1 MILSHNQASLQST
14 KKRRST
20 VKSALK
26 VMKYGFFDLL
36 RSRWIIIYTLFYLV
50 VTSGLL
56 YFGGDA
62 NQAVLSTLNLVLLV
76 VPLISLVLGLSY
88 FYYTRDFIEL
98 ILTQPIG
105 RSSVFLG
112 HFAGL
117 ALPLVAAFL
126 LGSGLPFLL
135 AGVRQGADW
144 RVIASLMVAGTLVSL
159 IFSALAFWIG
169 LVNEE
174 RVKALGLAL
183 AVWLG
188 LTMIYDGLLLLFSIL
203 MQAYPI
209 ERSLIILSLFN
220 PIDLSRILVLLQ
232 LDTAALMGYTGAVFQ
247 RFFGSYLG
255 ILISLGSLILWTALP
270 IYFGLRSFKKKNF

>member
-1 MILSHNQASLQST
+1 MILSHPQTTLEPRA
-14 KKRRST
+14 KRRSAL
-20 VKSALK
+20 KSALK

-36 RSRWIIIYTLFYLV
+36 RSRWIIIYTLFFLA

-88 FYYTRDFIEL
+88 YYYTRDFVEL

-112 HFAGL
+112 HFSGL

-169 LVNEE
+169 LLNEE
-174 RVKALGLAL
+174 RVKALGIAL
-183 AVWLG
+183 GVWLG
-188 LTMIYDGLLLLFSIL
+188 MTMIYDGLLLLFSIL

-247 RFFGSYLG
+247 RYFGSNLG
-255 ILISLGSLILWTALP
+255 ILASLGSLLIWTGLP
-270 IYFGLRSFKKKNF
+270 VYLGLRSFKRKNF